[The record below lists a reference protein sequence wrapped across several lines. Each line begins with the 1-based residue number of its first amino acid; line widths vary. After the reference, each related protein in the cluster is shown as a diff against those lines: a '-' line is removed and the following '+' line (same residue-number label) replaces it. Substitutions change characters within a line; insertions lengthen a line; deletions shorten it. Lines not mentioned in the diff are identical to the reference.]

1 MESEVSC
8 RRLGQIRWT
17 FKSKWNRPASGEK
30 IALKREAARLQIDEM
45 TAEIG

>member
-1 MESEVSC
+1 MDVQIEMEQARK
-8 RRLGQIRWT
+8 RR
-17 FKSKWNRPASGEK
+17 K